1 MKDIYGSDWVFY
13 DIVEKNL
20 KNLLQTCDL
29 KERKLVLFGITEATS
44 VAIDFLKKQGLKIY
58 AVIDNN
64 TTRRNFIDSNISVC
78 APEELLSVYDDEV
91 LVLIGTP
98 YFDEMSN
105 QLIKLGYDKEKHI
118 YQFFDPRVELKKYEI
133 SGLKEVSEDE
143 SKKIQFEILK
153 YIHDI
158 CEENNLQYFLAYG
171 SLLGAVRHSGFI
183 PWDDDIDIYMP
194 ISSINELYRLLE
206 KDVRY
211 KMCMPA
217 CTDGYFYMYAR
228 VIDTRT
234 ILNIIDFPLLIKSGI
249 SIDIF
254 PLVYLGNTVDE
265 AQKIMNESYYEQKRI
280 KNMISE
286 KKTSN
291 EIFRNIRILWDKLE
305 KRNYQDCKYCGNVFG
320 PYGYKEILQSEIF
333 SEKDNYNFENTK
345 FWGPVDSKFYLTHM
359 YGNYLEYPP
368 LDKRKSPH
376 IWKGYWRNTI

>member
-64 TTRRNFIDSNISVC
+64 PTRRNFIDSNISVC
-78 APEELLSVYDDEV
+78 APEELLSAYDDEV

-118 YQFFDPRVELKKYEI
+118 YQFFDPRVEQKKYEI

-194 ISSINELYRLLE
+194 ISSINEL
-206 KDVRY
+206 
-211 KMCMPA
+211 
-217 CTDGYFYMYAR
+217 
-228 VIDTRT
+228 
-234 ILNIIDFPLLIKSGI
+234 
-249 SIDIF
+249 
-254 PLVYLGNTVDE
+254 
-265 AQKIMNESYYEQKRI
+265 
-280 KNMISE
+280 
-286 KKTSN
+286 
-291 EIFRNIRILWDKLE
+291 
-305 KRNYQDCKYCGNVFG
+305 
-320 PYGYKEILQSEIF
+320 
-333 SEKDNYNFENTK
+333 
-345 FWGPVDSKFYLTHM
+345 
-359 YGNYLEYPP
+359 
-368 LDKRKSPH
+368 
-376 IWKGYWRNTI
+376 

>member
-64 TTRRNFIDSNISVC
+64 PTRRNFIDSNISVC
-78 APEELLSVYDDEV
+78 APEELLSAYDDEV

-118 YQFFDPRVELKKYEI
+118 YQFFDPRVEQKKYEI

-158 CEENNLQYFLAYG
+158 CEENNLQYF
-171 SLLGAVRHSGFI
+171 
-183 PWDDDIDIYMP
+183 
-194 ISSINELYRLLE
+194 
-206 KDVRY
+206 
-211 KMCMPA
+211 
-217 CTDGYFYMYAR
+217 
-228 VIDTRT
+228 
-234 ILNIIDFPLLIKSGI
+234 
-249 SIDIF
+249 
-254 PLVYLGNTVDE
+254 
-265 AQKIMNESYYEQKRI
+265 
-280 KNMISE
+280 
-286 KKTSN
+286 
-291 EIFRNIRILWDKLE
+291 
-305 KRNYQDCKYCGNVFG
+305 
-320 PYGYKEILQSEIF
+320 
-333 SEKDNYNFENTK
+333 
-345 FWGPVDSKFYLTHM
+345 
-359 YGNYLEYPP
+359 
-368 LDKRKSPH
+368 
-376 IWKGYWRNTI
+376 

>member
-64 TTRRNFIDSNISVC
+64 PTRRNFIDSNISVC
-78 APEELLSVYDDEV
+78 APEELLSAYDDEV

-118 YQFFDPRVELKKYEI
+118 YQFFDPRVEQKKYEI

-183 PWDDDIDIYMP
+183 PWDDDIDTVSYTHLTLP
-194 ISSINELYRLLE
+194 
-206 KDVRY
+206 
-211 KMCMPA
+211 
-217 CTDGYFYMYAR
+217 
-228 VIDTRT
+228 T
-234 ILNIIDFPLLIKSGI
+234 I
-249 SIDIF
+249 
-254 PLVYLGNTVDE
+254 
-265 AQKIMNESYYEQKRI
+265 A
-280 KNMISE
+280 
-286 KKTSN
+286 
-291 EIFRNIRILWDKLE
+291 
-305 KRNYQDCKYCGNVFG
+305 
-320 PYGYKEILQSEIF
+320 
-333 SEKDNYNFENTK
+333 
-345 FWGPVDSKFYLTHM
+345 
-359 YGNYLEYPP
+359 
-368 LDKRKSPH
+368 
-376 IWKGYWRNTI
+376 

>member
-64 TTRRNFIDSNISVC
+64 PTRRNFIDSNISVC
-78 APEELLSVYDDEV
+78 APEELLSAYDDEV

-118 YQFFDPRVELKKYEI
+118 YQFFDPRVEQKKYEI

-171 SLLGAVRHSGFI
+171 SLLGAVRLSG
-183 PWDDDIDIYMP
+183 D
-194 ISSINELYRLLE
+194 
-206 KDVRY
+206 
-211 KMCMPA
+211 
-217 CTDGYFYMYAR
+217 
-228 VIDTRT
+228 
-234 ILNIIDFPLLIKSGI
+234 
-249 SIDIF
+249 
-254 PLVYLGNTVDE
+254 
-265 AQKIMNESYYEQKRI
+265 
-280 KNMISE
+280 
-286 KKTSN
+286 
-291 EIFRNIRILWDKLE
+291 
-305 KRNYQDCKYCGNVFG
+305 
-320 PYGYKEILQSEIF
+320 
-333 SEKDNYNFENTK
+333 
-345 FWGPVDSKFYLTHM
+345 
-359 YGNYLEYPP
+359 
-368 LDKRKSPH
+368 RKSTRLKSSHNRESRMPSSA
-376 IWKGYWRNTI
+376 

>member
-64 TTRRNFIDSNISVC
+64 PTRRNFIDSNISVC
-78 APEELLSVYDDEV
+78 APEELLSAYDDEV

-118 YQFFDPRVELKKYEI
+118 YQFFDPRVEQKKYEI

-183 PWDDDIDIYMP
+183 PWDDDIDIYL
-194 ISSINELYRLLE
+194 S
-206 KDVRY
+206 
-211 KMCMPA
+211 
-217 CTDGYFYMYAR
+217 
-228 VIDTRT
+228 
-234 ILNIIDFPLLIKSGI
+234 LI
-249 SIDIF
+249 
-254 PLVYLGNTVDE
+254 
-265 AQKIMNESYYEQKRI
+265 
-280 KNMISE
+280 
-286 KKTSN
+286 
-291 EIFRNIRILWDKLE
+291 
-305 KRNYQDCKYCGNVFG
+305 
-320 PYGYKEILQSEIF
+320 
-333 SEKDNYNFENTK
+333 
-345 FWGPVDSKFYLTHM
+345 
-359 YGNYLEYPP
+359 
-368 LDKRKSPH
+368 H
-376 IWKGYWRNTI
+376 I